1 MTLTEAKELIVFCE
15 TKNIRHIA
23 FGQFAVEFFPKATE
37 SMKMDP
43 KSLIETFAD
52 SMPPDDSM
60 LFASTE
66 DINEDK
72 INSSTREPDNMT

>member
-1 MTLTEAKELIVFCE
+1 MTLAEAKKLIELCE
-15 TKNIRHIA
+15 TKNIRKVKSGT
-23 FGQFAVEFFPKATE
+23 FEVEFFEKAHQP
-37 SMKMDP
+37 MKMDP
-43 KSLIETFAD
+43 KTLMETFAD

-72 INSSTREPDNMT
+72 INSKTREPDNMT